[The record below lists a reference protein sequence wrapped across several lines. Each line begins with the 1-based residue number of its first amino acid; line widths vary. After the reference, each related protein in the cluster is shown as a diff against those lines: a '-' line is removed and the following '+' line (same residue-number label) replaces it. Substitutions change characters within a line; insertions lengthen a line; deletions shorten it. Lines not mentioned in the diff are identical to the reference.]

1 MNTDSLFIEAPLYEE
16 TLPGGGH
23 ASFILKRGQVLR
35 ITDLEGGANVGMM
48 LLNARQPSERLNLPD
63 TLKGQHT
70 FRLTE
75 GHCLYSDMG
84 RVLAAI
90 VSDSC
95 GWHDSIG
102 GVLDAGE
109 VQAKYGSGRYQEL
122 RNGFFRNGHDNLLVE
137 MGKWN
142 LDLEDLLM
150 VVNLFSKVTADEHGI
165 LRYVSGNSQAGDHVA
180 LYAPMDTLVV
190 LTALQHPMDPNPRYA
205 PRPIRMTWSQARTA
219 SIADACRASRPE
231 NARLSTIPNAST
243 SEEPRHVID
252 RQPTHARDR
261 PVSPRHSRRRTL
273 PLRGEGRADPRLLDL
288 EGNQAVDTLFY
299 SAANPR
305 ERYDPQRTLR
315 RQDKIYLT
323 TGSVLYSNLGNPL
336 LTIVADTCGRHDTLG
351 GACAQ
356 ESNTVRYALGKRHMH
371 SCRDN
376 FLRACLHD
384 GRLDKRDIGA
394 NINFFMN
401 VPVTPEGGLTFEDG
415 LSGPGKY
422 VELKAAM
429 DVIVL
434 ISNCPQLNNPC
445 NGWNPTPAEVL
456 VWD

>member
-273 PLRGEGRADPRLLDL
+273 PLRGEGRADLAPARP
-288 EGNQAVDTLFY
+288 GRQPGRGYAVL
-299 SAANPR
+299 
-305 ERYDPQRTLR
+305 QR
-315 RQDKIYLT
+315 RQPARAPT
-323 TGSVLYSNLGNPL
+323 RN
-336 LTIVADTCGRHDTLG
+336 AR
-351 GACAQ
+351 CAARTR
-356 ESNTVRYALGKRHMH
+356 ST
-371 SCRDN
+371 
-376 FLRACLHD
+376 
-384 GRLDKRDIGA
+384 
-394 NINFFMN
+394 
-401 VPVTPEGGLTFEDG
+401 
-415 LSGPGKY
+415 
-422 VELKAAM
+422 
-429 DVIVL
+429 
-434 ISNCPQLNNPC
+434 
-445 NGWNPTPAEVL
+445 
-456 VWD
+456 